1 MAVFKA
7 IPSAFGK
14 VHRRFLTPSVST
26 LAMGGVSIVLYV
38 AMNELATGNGVI
50 GDSVTALSLFIAF
63 YYGLTGFACMWYW
76 RHSLRESARNLWL
89 RGILPLLGGL
99 ILWACIPWLLVHY
112 WKPINSYTKYTF
124 PLTHWQVGGIF
135 LLMVGASLL
144 GVILYFIYK
153 AVQPAY
159 FRGDVLNRDTPT
171 RVPEDLGTPVG
182 LFGIEPARETR
193 QETV

>member
-1 MAVFKA
+1 
-7 IPSAFGK
+7 
-14 VHRRFLTPSVST
+14 
-26 LAMGGVSIVLYV
+26 
-38 AMNELATGNGVI
+38 
-50 GDSVTALSLFIAF
+50 
-63 YYGLTGFACMWYW
+63 
-76 RHSLRESARNLWL
+76 L

-112 WKPINSYTKYTF
+112 WKPINSYTKYTL

-144 GVILYFIYK
+144 GVILYFLYK

-159 FRGDVLNRDTPT
+159 FRGDALNRDTPT

-193 QETV
+193 PEPV